1 MTDMSNWMVGRSS
14 PIQAVRDLVEKVAPT
29 EATVLISGESGS
41 GKELVAQAIHARS
54 ARSSGPFLGIN
65 CGALPPTLIESELF
79 GFERGSFTGAA
90 RSHAGMV
97 ERASGGTLFLDEV
110 TEMSADMQTRL
121 LRFLETQRFFRVGG
135 AQEIKTDVRVIAAT
149 NRSPVQAVRD
159 GALREDLLYRLAVF
173 PIALAPLRER
183 GDDVILLANHFLT
196 DLNGRHGTSKVFD
209 SASPQTLREYHWPGN
224 VRELKNAIERAF
236 ILSEAEL
243 DLQPMHIYAA
253 AGGRASANDHEGGIR
268 VPIGSS
274 LAQVERWLIEA
285 TLAHWAGNKNR
296 AAKTLGCSLK
306 TLYNKLAMYERQG
319 LEAHERTGRE
329 RRGMEAHA

>member
-1 MTDMSNWMVGRSS
+1 MTDMSNWMVGRS
-14 PIQAVRDLVEKVAPT
+14 PVIETVRDLIVKVAPT

-54 ARSSGPFLGIN
+54 PRSSGPFLGIN
-65 CGALPPTLIESELF
+65 CGALPPTLIEAELF

-135 AQEIKTDVRVIAAT
+135 SQEIGTDVRVIAAT

-173 PIALAPLRER
+173 PINLAPLRER
-183 GDDVILLANHFLT
+183 GDDVLLLAEHFLGE
-196 DLNGRHGTSKVFD
+196 LNARHGTHKLFG
-209 SASPQTLREYHWPGN
+209 ASSLQTLREYHWPGN

-236 ILSEAEL
+236 IVCEHEME
-243 DLQPMHIYAA
+243 LQPMHIH
-253 AGGRASANDHEGGIR
+253 ASEAVRSAMHDSEGGIR

-274 LAQVERWLIEA
+274 LAQAERWLIEA

-306 TLYNKLAMYERQG
+306 TLYNKLAMYERQ
-319 LEAHERTGRE
+319 A
-329 RRGMEAHA
+329 MQAHA

>member
-1 MTDMSNWMVGRSS
+1 MVGRSS
-14 PIQAVRDLVEKVAPT
+14 AIETVRDLIVKVAPT

-54 ARSSGPFLGIN
+54 LRGSGPFLGIN

-90 RSHAGMV
+90 RNHAGMV

-135 AQEIKTDVRVIAAT
+135 SQEIRTDVRVIAAT

-173 PIALAPLRER
+173 PINVAPLRER
-183 GDDVILLANHFLT
+183 GEDVQLLADHFLA
-196 DLNGRHGTSKVFD
+196 DLNTRHASAKVFGTG
-209 SASPQTLREYHWPGN
+209 ALQTLHEYHWPGN

-236 ILSEAEL
+236 IVCEHEL
-243 DLQPMHIYAA
+243 ELQPMHIHAPIGVRTAA
-253 AGGRASANDHEGGIR
+253 HDNEGGIR

-274 LAQVERWLIEA
+274 LAQAERWLIEA

-319 LEAHERTGRE
+319 
-329 RRGMEAHA
+329 MEAHA

>member
-1 MTDMSNWMVGRSS
+1 MPDMSNWMVGRSDAM
-14 PIQAVRDLVEKVAPT
+14 QAVRELVDKVAPT
-29 EATVLISGESGS
+29 DATVLISGESGS

-54 ARSSGPFLGIN
+54 TRGTGPFLGIN

-135 AQEIKTDVRVIAAT
+135 SREIQTDVRVVAAT
-149 NRSPVQAVRD
+149 NRSPIQAVRD
-159 GALREDLLYRLAVF
+159 GAMREDLLYRLAVF
-173 PIALAPLRER
+173 PISLAPLRER
-183 GDDVILLANHFLT
+183 GDDVMLLAEHFLN
-196 DLNGRHGTSKVFD
+196 DLNSRHGTNRDFSHT
-209 SASPQTLREYHWPGN
+209 ARQTLREYHWPGN
-224 VRELKNAIERAF
+224 VRELKNAIERAY
-236 ILSEAEL
+236 ILCEQQLE
-243 DLQPMHIYAA
+243 LQPMHLRA
-253 AGGRASANDHEGGIR
+253 AGAGSTAVAGGAGIS

-274 LAQVERWLIEA
+274 LAQTERWLIEA
-285 TLAHWAGNKNR
+285 TLAHWGGNKNR

-306 TLYNKLAMYERQG
+306 TLYNKLAIYER
-319 LEAHERTGRE
+319 A
-329 RRGMEAHA
+329 GMEARNCNASAGA

>member
-1 MTDMSNWMVGRSS
+1 MVGRSNVM
-14 PIQAVRDLVEKVAPT
+14 QALRELVDKVAPT
-29 EATVLISGESGS
+29 DATVLISGESGS

-54 ARSSGPFLGIN
+54 TRGAGPFLGIN

-135 AQEIKTDVRVIAAT
+135 SREIQTDVRVVAAT
-149 NRSPVQAVRD
+149 NRSPIQAVRD
-159 GALREDLLYRLAVF
+159 GAMREDLLYRLAVF
-173 PIALAPLRER
+173 PISLAPLRQR
-183 GDDVILLANHFLT
+183 GDDVMLLAEHFLNE
-196 DLNGRHGTSKVFD
+196 LNERHGTNREFSHT
-209 SASPQTLREYHWPGN
+209 ARQTLREYHWPGN
-224 VRELKNAIERAF
+224 VRELKNTIERAY
-236 ILSEAEL
+236 IMCEQQLE
-243 DLQPMHIYAA
+243 LQPMHIRG
-253 AGGRASANDHEGGIR
+253 AGAGAESNSMPNSCAGIS

-274 LAQVERWLIEA
+274 LAQTERWLIEA
-285 TLAHWAGNKNR
+285 TLAHWGGNKNR

-306 TLYNKLAMYERQG
+306 TLYNKLAIYER
-319 LEAHERTGRE
+319 A
-329 RRGMEAHA
+329 GMEAHGCSVSARA